1 MEGISKEIKASNV
14 LRMPTTNN
22 DKVTNVF
29 LPCKDT
35 VNVEQKKDKSNVTMA
50 DTTFFQKYI
59 GSVHLDSLPEEILE
73 FILTYLPPYRDLEC
87 CRLVCKRWNAVV
99 KNLIRRSKLNLH
111 KGLIEYRLRWEIFSQ
126 QTATNVAESK
136 YLAKNLS
143 IPPTQPPIIAG
154 RFSHST
160 VRHGNSMYVFGGG
173 SSSDTTFNDLW
184 RFDLSEMIWERP
196 LSMGSYPSPK
206 GSASIVCWGEQ
217 LVLFGGWRYPS
228 LHPPYQ
234 PWCLFDELHFYDL
247 NSNRWTLRVSLPSP
261 PPMAGHSAT
270 VHGDKMVIFGG
281 YQIADGVNSNSNETW
296 CLNLIELK
304 WWQPRFMGN
313 TKPPPRYGQFQL
325 VLDDDHL
332 LIVGGC
338 GGPNS
343 VYSDAWLLDMSQE
356 AWAWRSVPIRNK
368 KYGAT
373 HMWCNP
379 ACKIGSKLVV
389 LGPTPNMPQDFQ
401 MMKQMRVPVSGYR
414 RQVGAHGGAIGGVG
428 GAAADMPAPRYGA
441 VQHQNNRNNPF
452 DRQRLLGGGL
462 PMEAVVANP
471 PPAAQRQQP
480 QHRLDNANLGGP
492 GEQYFANRR
501 AILQQNQQQQA
512 NVIFNN
518 NNTSNNNNI
527 QPRRGRLSDLHGTSS
542 APNAAVVEERNQNR
556 PSCSNTLAASS
567 SSSSTLLVVPSSSTS
582 ASVSRTNGISSPRN
596 DNDAIASVS
605 GNNSNDIEAANRLQR
620 NLALRCR
627 DNEPLLPKRF
637 DELFEDPFRMA
648 AFNVQNRPRS
658 VSKDH
663 NERIRRMEEKMN
675 ALRNSRRSA
684 MIGEPKAIKE
694 PSPKRIKR
702 NVLSLFVCDLS
713 SAMDKD
719 DPHLQWIEHK
729 NYGVIPGAPERLILS
744 TMVAGHGELILFGG
758 VHKETLG
765 EITHQVSNSV
775 HFLSAP
781 RDII

>member
-1 MEGISKEIKASNV
+1 MDGFGTGIAASNESRY
-14 LRMPTTNN
+14 LTAKKE
-22 DKVTNVF
+22 DF
-29 LPCKDT
+29 AYKDT
-35 VNVEQKKDKSNVTMA
+35 SIVDNLVNKDIDSMSDCAAGV
-50 DTTFFQKYI
+50 DDLRQ
-59 GSVHLDSLPEEILE
+59 VHLDALPDEILE
-73 FILTYLPPYRDLEC
+73 FILTYLPPYKDLKC
-87 CRLVCKRWNAVV
+87 CSLVCKRWNSVV
-99 KNLIRRSKLNLH
+99 KNLIRRSKINLH
-111 KGLIEYRLRWEIFSQ
+111 KGLLDYRLRWEVFSQ
-126 QTATNVAESK
+126 QTAAKVASR
-136 YLAKNLS
+136 KNTSNNLTA
-143 IPPTQPPIIAG
+143 PLTTPPIIAG
-154 RFSHST
+154 RFSHSA

-247 NSNRWTLRVSLPSP
+247 NSNRWTLRITLPSP
-261 PPMAGHSAT
+261 PPMAGHSAS
-270 VHGDKMVIFGG
+270 VHGDRMVIFGG

-296 CLNLIELK
+296 CLDLNELK

-325 VLDDDHL
+325 LLDECHL

-356 AWAWRSVPIRNK
+356 AWLWRAIPIRNK
-368 KYGAT
+368 KFGAT

-389 LGPTPNMPQDFQ
+389 LGPTPNMPQNFQ
-401 MMKQMRVPVSGYR
+401 MMKQMRGN
-414 RQVGAHGGAIGGVG
+414 VGGFRLPGGGQIGRGGGAVE
-428 GAAADMPAPRYGA
+428 MPAPRYGA
-441 VQHQNNRNNPF
+441 VQQQNNRNNPF
-452 DRQRLLGGGL
+452 DRHRLLGGDLQIG
-462 PMEAVVANP
+462 AVALNQP
-471 PPAAQRQQP
+471 PLAQRLHPQQ
-480 QHRLDNANLGGP
+480 RLDNARLRGP
-492 GEQYFANRR
+492 DEQYFANRR
-501 AILQQNQQQQA
+501 AILQQNQHQA
-512 NVIFNN
+512 NNIFNN
-518 NNTSNNNNI
+518 NNSNNNNI
-527 QPRRGRLSDLHGTSS
+527 QPRRGRLGDLHVNIS
-542 APNAAVVEERNQNR
+542 ASNVVPIEERNQNR
-556 PSCSNTLAASS
+556 PSCSNSVVASPS
-567 SSSSTLLVVPSSSTS
+567 SVPTSTPSSSLS
-582 ASVSRTNGISSPRN
+582 ASVSCMNGISSPRN
-596 DNDAIASVS
+596 DNESNSARDVGVAVCVS

-648 AFNVQNRPRS
+648 AFNVQTKPRS

-713 SAMDKD
+713 AAMDKE
-719 DPHLQWIEHK
+719 DPHLQWVEYK

-781 RDII
+781 REII